1 MGQNI
6 IDIKIDVSQ
15 LEQMGTLMA
24 AAGAKAPTILRYAV
38 NHTGAKARTA
48 MVRSLTQQTGL
59 KQRVIKRALKAKP
72 AMSSHGAEYFV
83 IKTLGGNISI
93 KYFGAREK
101 GDGADAHPWNR
112 RQHFKGAFTKAGGGF
127 GAKGG
132 RRGRKAIAKLH
143 GHFIRR
149 EGASKYP
156 TDFVKSGLFIPQ
168 EMVSGATREAFFAV
182 AQSDLAPRIFH
193 ELLRVFPSK

>member
-1 MGQNI
+1 MTGGLVQ
-6 IDIKIDVSQ
+6 IKIDASQ
-15 LEQMGTLMA
+15 IGDLGRLFA
-24 AAGAKAPTILRYAV
+24 AAGANAPKALRYAV

-59 KQRVIKRALKAKP
+59 KQRIIRRALKAKP
-72 AMSSHGAEYFV
+72 ATSSQSSEDFI
-83 IKTLGGNISI
+83 IKSFGGNISI

-112 RQHFKGAFTKAGGGF
+112 RTHFTGAFTKAGGGF

-132 RRGRKAIAKLH
+132 KRGRKTIAKLH

-149 EGASKYP
+149 QASSKYP
-156 TDFVKSGLFIPQ
+156 TEVAKSGLFIPQ
-168 EMVSGATREAFFAV
+168 EMISGATREAFFSIAE
-182 AQSDLAPRIFH
+182 SDLAPRVFH
-193 ELLRVFPSK
+193 ELLRMFPAK